1 MNKYGAKKVY
11 YDGKEFDSRKEK
23 NRYQELKIL
32 ERVGQISD
40 LELQK
45 TFELIPAQYEPSTE
59 VYKKGK
65 NKGKPKQGK
74 LIEKA
79 ITYKADFVYIDE
91 NGETIV
97 EDTKGYK
104 GGGAYEVF
112 TIKRKLML
120 YKYGIKVREV

>member
-1 MNKYGAKKVY
+1 MNKYNAKKVY

-45 TFELIPAQYEPSTE
+45 TFELIPAQYEQSTE
-59 VYKKGK
+59 VYTKGK
-65 NKGKPKQGK
+65 NKGKPKRGK

-79 ITYKADFVYIDE
+79 VTYKADFVYIDE
-91 NGETIV
+91 NGETTV
-97 EDTKGYK
+97 EDVKGYK

-112 TIKRKLML
+112 TIKRKLLL
-120 YKYGIKVREV
+120 YKYGIKIKEV